1 MKKTFIFFLLTI
13 IMSMVGG
20 KTLAYDI
27 AVVNADGVTQKRII
41 FSVPLLR
48 HVINTNDITFRD
60 QLIQ

>member
-1 MKKTFIFFLLTI
+1 
-13 IMSMVGG
+13 MSMVGG